1 MSDVAGA
8 PPDGGEPRGD
18 ERDPV
23 DRWLVWAAGRR
34 DEGAFEQ
41 LVRAHTP
48 AMYASA
54 LRTTGSRELA
64 EEAVQDAWLS
74 AWVHLAGFRGDSSV
88 RTWLFRI
95 VITKALNALRRP
107 VRTVPIERVP
117 EPPVD
122 SAEHHVEVAERVHA
136 VRRAVAALP
145 ERQRDAVVLRDL
157 EGLSYLDVS
166 TALGCSVASV
176 KSALHRGRGALAT
189 ALAEHDP
196 RAGGPLR
203 PPGPPGASGPDEA
216 CCTSASADA
225 PRSLPKAVTA

>member
-1 MSDVAGA
+1 MSDVTGA
-8 PPDGGEPRGD
+8 PPSGTGRDVDDRDPR
-18 ERDPV
+18 EPV
-23 DRWLVWAAGRR
+23 DRWLVWAAARR

-48 AMYASA
+48 ALYASA

-64 EEAVQDAWLS
+64 EEVVQDAWLS

-88 RTWLFRI
+88 RTWLTRI
-95 VITKALNALRRP
+95 VMTKALNALRRP

-122 SAEHHVEVAERVHA
+122 SAEHHVELTERVHA

-145 ERQRDAVVLRDL
+145 GRPRDAVVLRDL
-157 EGLSYLDVS
+157 EGLSYAEV
-166 TALGCSVASV
+166 AAVLGCSEASV

-189 ALAEHDP
+189 ALVEHDP
-196 RAGGPLR
+196 RAGGPVR
-203 PPGPPGASGPDEA
+203 PPGPGGAPEPDEA
-216 CCTSASADA
+216 CCSSASPGA
-225 PRSLPKAVTA
+225 PRSPGRR

>member
-1 MSDVAGA
+1 MTGA
-8 PPDGGEPRGD
+8 STDEAEPEGD
-18 ERDPV
+18 ERDRQAV

-88 RTWLFRI
+88 RTWLTRI
-95 VITKALNALRRP
+95 VMTKALNALRRP
-107 VRTVPIERVP
+107 ARTVPIERVP
-117 EPPVD
+117 EPRVD
-122 SAEHHVEVAERVHA
+122 SAEHHVELAERVHA

-157 EGLSYLDVS
+157 EGLSYLEVS
-166 TALGCSVASV
+166 AALGCSVASV
-176 KSALHRGRGALAT
+176 KSALHRGRGALAV
-189 ALAEHDP
+189 ALVEHDP
-196 RAGGPLR
+196 RAGGPL
-203 PPGPPGASGPDEA
+203 PPAGPSGTPAPDEA
-216 CCTSASADA
+216 CWYPTSDGA
-225 PRSLPKAVTA
+225 PRPTGRR